1 MLSDEGNKFAQDY
14 FDFDRDHYEEYYGE
28 LLCKDLPSMY
38 HLADTWPNY
47 EKVKQMIDKRYRDLK
62 RPAPLSNL
70 TV

>member
-38 HLADTWPNY
+38 HLVDCSKSFRTNS
-47 EKVKQMIDKRYRDLK
+47 KFTICHL
-62 RPAPLSNL
+62 
-70 TV
+70 